1 MCFKTITPRLLTR
14 ICLTLFFV
22 LFPNNMLRKWLVP
35 SNYISCPAEE
45 NSEVKN
51 SFDSRII
58 CTQRW
63 SPRQLTNNYNGEKN
77 TGKRNRTTL
86 MVVVRGTIHT
96 FVSSHFLSSCEKLR
110 KKNRTLYRRYANRHK
125 CFLDINGW
133 QKDKAKG
140 DKIIYSKYSKRFKIV
155 WIILILFTY
164 SLNRQVVFA

>member
-1 MCFKTITPRLLTR
+1 MSYAFFCFVPQQHVTKMARSLKLHFMSGR
-14 ICLTLFFV
+14 
-22 LFPNNMLRKWLVP
+22 RKFW
-35 SNYISCPAEE
+35 
-45 NSEVKN
+45 VKN

-110 KKNRTLYRRYANRHK
+110 KKNRTLYRRYANTHK
-125 CFLDINGW
+125 CLLDINGW

-164 SLNRQVVFA
+164 SLNRQFVFA